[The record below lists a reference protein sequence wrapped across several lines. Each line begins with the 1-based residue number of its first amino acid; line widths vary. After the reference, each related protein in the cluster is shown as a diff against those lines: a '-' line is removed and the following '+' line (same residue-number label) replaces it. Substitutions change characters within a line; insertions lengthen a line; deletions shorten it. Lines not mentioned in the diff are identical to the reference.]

1 MSMKRLLFYFCLFIG
16 ACAFVAC
23 SDDDND
29 EQEQERPPLG
39 TPPVNVFA
47 EKDRELDL
55 KRGDSVT
62 LTILPEYVSKVVDT
76 NKEDSNLIV
85 LVLGNEK
92 GQAISNEFIYVSKTN
107 FPSEAVKYHW
117 LTVRQLND
125 SVMEYKVDKDYSGD
139 VDHIYASLLLSIGYP
154 HSAGTYV
161 RLVKSH

>member
-1 MSMKRLLFYFCLFIG
+1 MKRLLFYFCLFIG

-29 EQEQERPPLG
+29 EQETPMFG
-39 TPPVNVFA
+39 DPPVNVFS
-47 EKDRELDL
+47 EKDRELNL
-55 KRGDSVT
+55 ACGDSVT
-62 LTILPEYVSKVVDT
+62 LTILPEYADLV
-76 NKEDSNLIV
+76 KEGIGDSNMITLI
-85 LVLGNEK
+85 LSDDEGH
-92 GQAISNEFIYVSKTN
+92 AISNEFIYVSKTN

-139 VDHIYASLLLSIGYP
+139 VDHIYASLVLSIGYP
-154 HSAGTYV
+154 HSAGTDV

>member
-62 LTILPEYVSKVVDT
+62 LTILPEYVDLV
-76 NKEDSNLIV
+76 KEGMGDSNMITLI
-85 LVLGNEK
+85 LSDDEGH
-92 GQAISNEFIYVSKTN
+92 AISNEFIYVSKTN
-107 FPSEAVKYHW
+107 FPSDAVKYHW

-139 VDHIYASLLLSIGYP
+139 VDHIHASLVLSIGYP
-154 HSAGTYV
+154 HCAGTDV